1 MMSQTVRQ
9 RPTRKARK
17 YHIEISFT
25 SVFVGALLGIP
36 SGIALATR
44 KVSLASVCMLVVG
57 LLIVLSEFL
66 MEFKDRDRLTE
77 LREFVEGLEIKEER
91 EKNDSEKS
99 SRSS

>member
-1 MMSQTVRQ
+1 
-9 RPTRKARK
+9 
-17 YHIEISFT
+17 
-25 SVFVGALLGIP
+25 
-36 SGIALATR
+36 
-44 KVSLASVCMLVVG
+44 MLVVG